1 MTEKEYSE
9 ISDKIHELG
18 KEIERK
24 KIQMKDLRREAI
36 KYQQDKLS
44 CLVGKAFKYNNKV
57 QEKCFIISGV
67 PEPCYMMT
75 GECSFNP
82 YQIPAVIASC
92 AEKHNNTEVYVE
104 NDTVFST
111 ACDSADAYKAFVSDK
126 YTEISVDE
134 FYDMVLKAVKT
145 RVEAIDKGLRK

>member
-9 ISDKIHELG
+9 ISDKLHELG

-24 KIQMKDLRREAI
+24 KIQMSDLRRDAM

-44 CLVGKAFKYNNKV
+44 CLIGKAFKHKNRADA
-57 QEKCFIISGV
+57 KCFIISGV
-67 PEPCYMMT
+67 PEPKYMKT
-75 GECSFNP
+75 GDCSFNP
-82 YQIPAVIASC
+82 YQIPAIIASC
-92 AEKHNNTEVYVE
+92 ADRGNDTEVYVE

-111 ACDSADAYKAFVSDK
+111 AVDSNDVYKAFVSDK

-134 FYDMVLKAVKT
+134 FYAMVMEAVKS
-145 RVEAIDKGLRK
+145 RVEAIDRG

>member
-1 MTEKEYSE
+1 MTEKEYSI
-9 ISDKIHELG
+9 ISDKLHELK

-44 CLVGKAFKYNNKV
+44 CLVGKAFKYNNRTAA
-57 QEKCFIISGV
+57 QGKCFIISGV
-67 PEPCYMMT
+67 PEPKYMMT
-75 GECSFNP
+75 GDCSFNP
-82 YQIPAVIASC
+82 YQIPAIIASC
-92 AEKHNNTEVYVE
+92 ADRGNDTEVYVE

-111 ACDSADAYKAFVSDK
+111 AVDSNDVYKAFVSDK

-134 FYDMVLKAVKT
+134 FYAMVMEAVKS
-145 RVEAIDKGLRK
+145 RVERITK